1 MGESESIFTITPMT
15 QKLLL
20 EPGEV
25 REGTLLVVNPADAK
39 ASFAY
44 KVGVTPYNVVGNDYA
59 ADLATKTERSRLV
72 DWITIDEPLGAVAP
86 NQSKEIHYTIRVPKD
101 APAGGQY
108 AAITVGSDERDT
120 SSAEGMTIKNVYEMA
135 SVLYAQVSGEI
146 IRSGE
151 VLENDIPG
159 FVTALPIITRA
170 KIKNDGNIHETAQVK
185 VTVKNFLNGSQLYPN
200 ETQEENTEEM
210 LMPETERA
218 ITREVSDLSPV
229 GLYEVTQTIEYLGK
243 TSSSSSLVIACPIWF
258 MAMIAVTLGVIIFG
272 IVMLIRRHRKNKIVV

>member
-1 MGESESIFTITPMT
+1 MEESESMFTITPMT
-15 QKLLL
+15 QKLML

-25 REGTLLVVNPADAK
+25 REGKILVVNPTDAK
-39 ASFAY
+39 ETFSY
-44 KVGVTPYNVVGNDYA
+44 KVSVVPYNVSGTDYA
-59 ADLATKTERSRLV
+59 ADFATQTERSRMV
-72 DWITIDEPLGAVAP
+72 DWITVDEPLGVVAP
-86 NQSKEIHYTIRVPKD
+86 NESKELHYTIRVPET
-101 APAGGQY
+101 APGGGQY

-185 VTVKNFLNGSQLYPN
+185 VTVKNFLNGAQLYPN
-200 ETQEENTEEM
+200 ESQEENSEEM
-210 LMPETERA
+210 LMPEKERE

-229 GLYEVTQTIEYLGK
+229 GLYEVIQTIEYLGK
-243 TSSSSSLVIACPIWF
+243 T
-258 MAMIAVTLGVIIFG
+258 
-272 IVMLIRRHRKNKIVV
+272 